1 MNARSNVVRLRN
13 VNRKVRSSAG
23 PDRLTNAEM
32 RSREHLL
39 ADEVE
44 AMLKAAKAS
53 RYPARDHAMVL
64 LGVRHGLRAQEIA
77 DLEWSQVEFGRN
89 ACLHVR
95 RVKGGTP
102 STHPLRG
109 EEIRALRALQ
119 KEQGDGSKFVFAT
132 ERGGPFTADAVNR
145 QVKTIGN
152 RAGLALPVHVHMLR
166 HTCGY
171 ALANAGHDTRRI
183 QAWLGH
189 VSIQHTV
196 KYTAL
201 SAAPFRD
208 FWRD

>member
-1 MNARSNVVRLRN
+1 MNARSNIVSLRN
-13 VNRKVRSSAG
+13 VNRKVAANRPSNS
-23 PDRLTNAEM
+23 EM
-32 RSREHLL
+32 RTREHLL
-39 ADEVE
+39 TDEIE
-44 AMLKAAKAS
+44 AMLKAAKAN

-89 ACLHVR
+89 AQLHVR

-109 EEIRALRALQ
+109 DEIRALRALRR
-119 KEQGDGSKFVFAT
+119 EQGDDSKFVFAT

-145 QVKTIGN
+145 QIKTIGK
-152 RAGLALPVHVHMLR
+152 RAGLSLPVHAHMLR

-201 SAAPFRD
+201 SAAPFKD
-208 FWRD
+208 FWRE

>member
-13 VNRKVRSSAG
+13 VNRKVAVE
-23 PDRLTNAEM
+23 RLPNADM

-53 RYPARDHAMVL
+53 RYPARDHAMIL

-89 ACLHVR
+89 AQLHVR

-109 EEIRALRALQ
+109 DEIRALRALQ
-119 KEQGDGSKFVFAT
+119 REQGEGSAHVFAT
-132 ERGGPFTADAVNR
+132 ERGGPFTADAINR
-145 QVKTIGN
+145 QIKTIAK
-152 RAGLALPVHVHMLR
+152 RAALALPVHAHMLR
-166 HTCGY
+166 HTCGFM
-171 ALANAGHDTRRI
+171 LANAGHDTRRI

-201 SAAPFRD
+201 SAVPFKD